1 MDDVLKLLRNRFT
14 MHDLMHLS
22 DIDDEDL
29 KLMMLQNGPSRD
41 EFIKFL
47 VYKFLLDVDPGSED
61 SQNHSK
67 Y

>member
-14 MHDLMHLS
+14 MNDLMHLS

-47 VYKFLLDVDPGSED
+47 VYTFLLDVDPGSED
-61 SQNHSK
+61 SQKHSK